1 MLDIKISKNLKEL
14 INLNDYLMDNF
25 DDYDEYYNAYV
36 CLNDNDILRAKD
48 DYYFN
53 GSANFVIAPKNL
65 IEKYYGLENMFNDKD
80 YIDSLSNDNFILI
93 NQNDGYIYN
102 NDDIK
107 ELINDVEKEK
117 ERLIK
122 E

>member
-1 MLDIKISKNLKEL
+1 MDTKISKDLKEL
-14 INLNDYLMDNF
+14 LNLNDYLMDNF

-36 CLNDNDILRAKD
+36 CLNDNDILHAKD
-48 DYYFN
+48 DFYFN
-53 GSANFVIAPKNL
+53 GSANFVIAPKKL
-65 IEKYYGLENMFNDKD
+65 IKKYYGFENMFNDED
-80 YIDSLSNDNFILI
+80 YINSLSDDDYILI

-107 ELINDVEKEK
+107 ELITEMKKEK
-117 ERLIK
+117 ERLIN